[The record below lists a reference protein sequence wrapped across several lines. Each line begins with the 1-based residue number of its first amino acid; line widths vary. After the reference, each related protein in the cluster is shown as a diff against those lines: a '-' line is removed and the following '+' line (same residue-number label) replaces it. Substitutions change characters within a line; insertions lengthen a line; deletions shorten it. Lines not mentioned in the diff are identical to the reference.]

1 MGEEG
6 AKAEQ
11 EPRPASDRKSSGA
24 ATKKLPFRIERPNSN
39 FSENNAMLNAAAT
52 ARHLAPVDMLVGNVQ
67 KFILSLA
74 VERGFPASI
83 NGNG

>member
-1 MGEEG
+1 LND
-6 AKAEQ
+6 
-11 EPRPASDRKSSGA
+11 PSSNFYENNAPLNGA
-24 ATKKLPFRIERPNSN
+24 AT
-39 FSENNAMLNAAAT
+39 AC
-52 ARHLAPVDMLVGNVQ
+52 HLAAVDMLVRNVQ

>member
-1 MGEEG
+1 MSPTPSPLC
-6 AKAEQ
+6 A
-11 EPRPASDRKSSGA
+11 RLA
-24 ATKKLPFRIERPNSN
+24 A
-39 FSENNAMLNAAAT
+39 
-52 ARHLAPVDMLVGNVQ
+52 VDMLIGNVQ